1 MEKDYSK
8 LLEEIA
14 TLKALV
20 QALEERIKAIEEGSI
35 GTGVYL
41 DGCPEYAQEYIISN
55 VNKKDGE

>member
-41 DGCPEYAQEYIISN
+41 DGCPEYAQEYIVN
-55 VNKKDGE
+55 NGNKKDGD